1 MNYALIFDGVVVNMI
16 QLHPMNADEFPNAV
30 PLEDLP
36 VHIGDTY
43 ADGKFYRDGVEVVPA
58 NVLTE
63 AQIAAIKD
71 QAVAEIEEAVIN
83 GTDE

>member
-16 QLHPMNADEFPNAV
+16 QLHPMNANEFPNAV
-30 PLEDLP
+30 AVDDLP
-36 VHIGDTY
+36 VQIGDIY
-43 ADGKFYRDGVEVVPA
+43 ENEKFYRNGEEVFPHSYV
-58 NVLTE
+58 TE